1 VHSLLESFS
10 KIKGKKMSFLTEFDA
25 INLNES
31 QPTTDTTFK
40 IPKKAKT
47 GLLQAVDDEQSFDYK
62 LIIEEIKQSFL
73 DKQTNEL
80 GYALTKIQYINNVNL
95 ENQYT

>member
-1 VHSLLESFS
+1 
-10 KIKGKKMSFLTEFDA
+10 MSFLTEFDS

-40 IPKKAKT
+40 IPKKTKI
-47 GLLQAVDDEQSFDYK
+47 GLLQAVDDEHSFDYK

-73 DKQTNEL
+73 DKQTKKTSL
-80 GYALTKIQYINNVNL
+80 KRA
-95 ENQYT
+95 